1 MAPNDRS
8 PARRDNRSSSRRGGG
23 GNPGRGGVTVAREAH
38 GRERTLIEHD
48 RLPLAFACALD
59 GLARHRAAGEPLDKV
74 VAAIA
79 RERHLGP
86 RERRA
91 TADLAFSWARHAIAV
106 EKILQTAQK
115 QEGGVAPRRR
125 QLDLAAICLA
135 GVAAGVDVDSRAVAG
150 LPAFLIALV
159 EDSAAAGVPLPVS
172 LPPWLKKSLEARFS
186 PEVIAALT
194 RPARPDLAVDR
205 RVMSVTD
212 AAAALV
218 AAGTTAVASPRC
230 QTAIR
235 ITDGGLALRKLSP
248 ALRRAVWP
256 MDEGSQ
262 LVADAVGASP
272 GDRVL
277 DLCAGGGGKSRLLA
291 STGAVVIAA
300 DIDAGRLHHSTPAG
314 VTAIVADGT
323 NSPFRP
329 GSFDRVLVDAPCSGT
344 GTLRR
349 APDLAMRLDEREL
362 PELASRQRALLA
374 AALDLV
380 RPGGRVVYATCSL
393 LDVENDAVVNAVV
406 NARTDVSRV
415 GDSRYL
421 LPPDSDGFFIAVL
434 ERRA

>member
-1 MAPNDRS
+1 MSSKGR
-8 PARRDNRSSSRRGGG
+8 PARRDSRTGSRRGGG
-23 GNPGRGGVTVAREAH
+23 NNPGRGGVTVAREAH

-74 VAAIA
+74 VATIA

-91 TADLAFSWARHAIAV
+91 TADLAFSWARNAIAV
-106 EKILQTAQK
+106 EKLLQDAQK
-115 QEGGVAPRRR
+115 IEGGVAPRRR
-125 QLDLAAICLA
+125 QLDLAAICIA

-150 LPAFLIALV
+150 LPAFLVALV
-159 EDSAAAGVPLPVS
+159 EDTAAAGVPLPVS
-172 LPPWLKKSLEARFS
+172 LPPWLKKTLEARFS

-205 RVMSVTD
+205 RAMTV
-212 AAAALV
+212 AAAAKALV
-218 AAGTTAVASPRC
+218 DAGTTAVASPRC
-230 QTAIR
+230 ATAIR
-235 ITDGGLALRKLSP
+235 ITDGGLSLRKLPPALRK
-248 ALRRAVWP
+248 AVWP

-262 LVADAVGASP
+262 MVADAVGAGP

-291 STGAVVIAA
+291 STGAVVVAA
-300 DIDAGRLHHSTPAG
+300 DIDAGRLLHSTPAG
-314 VTAIVADGT
+314 VHAVVADGT

-362 PELASRQRALLA
+362 PILAARQRSLLS

-393 LDVENDAVVNAVV
+393 LDVENDGVVNAVV
-406 NARTDVSRV
+406 ATRTDVARV

-421 LPPDSDGFFIAVL
+421 LPPDSDGFFVAVL